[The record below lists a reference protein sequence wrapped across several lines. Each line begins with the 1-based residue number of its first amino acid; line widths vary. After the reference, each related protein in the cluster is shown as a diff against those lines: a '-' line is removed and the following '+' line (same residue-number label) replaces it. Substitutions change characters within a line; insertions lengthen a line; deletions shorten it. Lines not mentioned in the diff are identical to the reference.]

1 MMKIYVC
8 ADGLMRWYEE
18 GEQPKGAKEHQ
29 AKPAEEPKA
38 KAVKPS
44 NKSRAV
50 KTK

>member
-1 MMKIYVC
+1 MLKLVIDGSEMKEP
-8 ADGLMRWYEE
+8 AAATD
-18 GEQPKGAKEHQ
+18 QKPKK
-29 AKPAEEPKA
+29 EEPKA

>member
-1 MMKIYVC
+1 MRKLII
-8 ADGLMRWYEE
+8 DGPEMRE
-18 GEQPKGAKEHQ
+18 
-29 AKPAEEPKA
+29 PAETKGQSKEQPKA

>member
-1 MMKIYVC
+1 MLKLVIDGSEMKEP
-8 ADGLMRWYEE
+8 AAAAEKKPPKKEE
-18 GEQPKGAKEHQ
+18 A
-29 AKPAEEPKA
+29 KA